1 MTAPD
6 TFPKLLLEKAQ
17 KYGRKRI
24 AIREK
29 DYGIWNNVTWEE
41 YLTHVEDFALGLL
54 TLGFNRGD
62 KVSIVGDNEPEWV
75 YGELAVQALGGV
87 AVGVYQDSTPEEV
100 QFVADFSNSR
110 YIIAEDQ
117 EQIDKLLEIK
127 DRLPGVEK
135 FIYWDPKGMR
145 YYHDPLLMSFQ
156 EIEKLGAAYKKRHPE
171 EFERQV
177 APGKGEDIALF
188 LTTSGTTG
196 RPKLVMLT
204 HKNMIKMAENLSIK
218 VDPLNERDNF
228 VSFLPMA
235 WAGEQMMS
243 VAGALKIGFT
253 VNFPEEPETIRANIR
268 EIAPQVMFSPPRIWE
283 SILSDIQVRI
293 ADTTAFKRWFFNL
306 AMKIGRPLADMK
318 FSKQTPNLW
327 WKFLHR
333 LADFLVFRALRD
345 RIGLS
350 RIRYAYTGGAAL
362 GPDVFR
368 FYHAIGVNL
377 KQIYG
382 QTEISGISVVHRD
395 QDIKFNTVGQA
406 IPETEIKISEEG
418 EILSRSPSVFVGYY
432 RDPEATAE
440 ALRNGWL
447 HSGDAGEID
456 EDGHLIMFDRVKD
469 IMKLSDGSRFSPQY
483 IENKLKFS
491 PYIKEAVAFGKGRD
505 YVTAFINI
513 DMANVGKWA
522 EMHRIP
528 YTTYVDLSQKPEV
541 YDLIRKDVERV
552 NSELPEK
559 AHLRKFVILHKEL
572 DADDAELT
580 RTKKVRRGFVAER
593 YSDLVEALYRDQQ
606 TCEVEA
612 QVKYRDGR
620 EARIRTNLKLEFMK
634 SEAKE
639 VFL

>member
-1 MTAPD
+1 MTAAD

-29 DYGIWNNVTWEE
+29 DYGIWNNVTWED
-41 YLTHVEDFALGLL
+41 YLRHVEHFALGLL

-62 KVSIVGDNEPEWV
+62 KVSIIGDNEPEWV
-75 YGELAVQALGGV
+75 YGEVAAQALGGV

-110 YIIAEDQ
+110 YVIAEDQ

-156 EIEKLGAAYKKRHPE
+156 EIEKLGVAYKKRHPD
-171 EFERQV
+171 EFERQ
-177 APGKGEDIALF
+177 AAQGKGEDIALF

-204 HKNMIKMAENLSIK
+204 HTNMIKMAENLSIK

-253 VNFPEEPETIRANIR
+253 VNFPEEPETVRANIR

-293 ADTTAFKRWFFNL
+293 ADTTAFKRWFFNF

-318 FSKQTPNLW
+318 FSRQTPTLW
-327 WKFLHR
+327 WKFLHK

-350 RIRYAYTGGAAL
+350 RVRYAYTGGAAL

-395 QDIKFNTVGQA
+395 HDIKFNTVGQP

-432 RDPEATAE
+432 RDPEATTE
-440 ALRNGWL
+440 ALRDGWL

-491 PYIKEAVAFGKGRD
+491 PYIKEAVAFGKERD

-559 AHLRKFVILHKEL
+559 ARIRKFVILHKEL

-593 YSDLVEALYRDQQ
+593 YKNLVEALYRDQQ

-620 EARIRTNLKLEFMK
+620 EARIRTNLKLEFVK

-639 VFL
+639 VFS

>member
-1 MTAPD
+1 MTVPD
-6 TFPKLLLEKAQ
+6 TFPKLLLEKAK

-29 DYGIWNNVTWEE
+29 DFGIWNNVTWQD
-41 YLTHVEDFALGLL
+41 YLNHVENFALGLL

-62 KVSIVGDNEPEWV
+62 KVSIIGDNEPEWV
-75 YGELAVQALGGV
+75 YGELAVQALGGI
-87 AVGVYQDSTPEEV
+87 AVGIYQDSTPEEV
-100 QFVADFSNSR
+100 QFAADFSNSR
-110 YIIAEDQ
+110 YVIAEDQ

-127 DRLPGVEK
+127 DRLPSAVK

-145 YYHDPLLMSFQ
+145 YYRDPLLMSFQ
-156 EIEKLGAAYKKRHPE
+156 EIEKLGAAYKKEHPG

-177 APGKGEDIALF
+177 AEGKGEDIALF

-218 VDPLNERDNF
+218 VDPLNEKDNF

-243 VAGALKIGFT
+243 VAGALRIGFT
-253 VNFPEEPETIRANIR
+253 VNFPEEPETVRANIR

-283 SILSDIQVRI
+283 SILSDIQVKI
-293 ADTTAFKRWFFNL
+293 ADTTAFKRWVFNF

-318 FSKQTPNLW
+318 FSKQKPSLW

-395 QDIKFNTVGQA
+395 HDIKFNTVGQP

-432 RDPEATAE
+432 RDPEATTE
-440 ALRNGWL
+440 ALRDGWL

-469 IMKLSDGSRFSPQY
+469 IMRLSDGSRFSPQY

-559 AHLRKFVILHKEL
+559 AHIRKFVILHKEL

-580 RTKKVRRGFVAER
+580 RTKKVRRGFIAER
-593 YSDLVEALYRDQQ
+593 YKDLVEALYRDQQ

-620 EARIRTNLKLEFMK
+620 EARIRTNLKLEFME
-634 SEAKE
+634 SEANE
-639 VFL
+639 VLS